1 VLKPD
6 PHGENWAIFQI
17 CFQNMMEVKEK
28 WGHFDEMMKHPT
40 EVEKAVE

>member
-1 VLKPD
+1 
-6 PHGENWAIFQI
+6 
-17 CFQNMMEVKEK
+17 MERTGQFSRYFPEHDGVKEK